1 MRHGL
6 IWFLACVM
14 AVLVA
19 APVGFSSEAQAQ
31 VVRVGEGPFITG
43 GGFYVAQARGYFE
56 KMGLTIETKAYNDG
70 VFAVPSLISGEL
82 DIALMTANASL
93 FNSIARGAPLIIFV
107 DRGHNRPGRGYL
119 AVNVRQELYDQ
130 GIKTLKDF
138 AKLKGKKIGVGASG
152 SINQYNT
159 SRALQAAGLD
169 PRKDVEWI
177 INIPQPD
184 LMKMLGQ
191 KQVDVTDLAYQFGL
205 FAQNNKWG
213 PIVAN
218 GDQIE
223 PNSQIATYVVRREF
237 LQKNREALVRWTMA
251 YLQGVKEFNQAAG
264 APDKHP
270 DIVDILAKNTA
281 LNKPELVKAIAPF
294 WSYVSEDGIP
304 QVDSILRM
312 QDYWND
318 YYTFVE
324 RKVPREQLFDLSV
337 AREAKARLD
346 REKPFGR

>member
-1 MRHGL
+1 M
-6 IWFLACVM
+6 
-14 AVLVA
+14 
-19 APVGFSSEAQAQ
+19 
-31 VVRVGEGPFITG
+31 
-43 GGFYVAQARGYFE
+43 
-56 KMGLTIETKAYNDG
+56 
-70 VFAVPSLISGEL
+70 
-82 DIALMTANASL
+82 
-93 FNSIARGAPLIIFV
+93 
-107 DRGHNRPGRGYL
+107 
-119 AVNVRQELYDQ
+119 NVRQELYDQ
-130 GIKTLKDF
+130 GIKTVKDF

-169 PRKDVEWI
+169 PGKDVVWI
-177 INIPQPD
+177 
-184 LMKMLGQ
+184 
-191 KQVDVTDLAYQFGL
+191 
-205 FAQNNKWG
+205 
-213 PIVAN
+213 
-218 GDQIE
+218 
-223 PNSQIATYVVRREF
+223 
-237 LQKNREALVRWTMA
+237 
-251 YLQGVKEFNQAAG
+251 
-264 APDKHP
+264 
-270 DIVDILAKNTA
+270 IVDILAKNTA